1 MTRGVRLAI
10 CVIAAVHGSPAQ
22 SLPIIPRPAVVRHLN
37 GTFLL
42 GRSAAIYADPEAQA
56 VARWF
61 AEQLRSEFGI
71 AAEVNSEPPRASAFR
86 FAIDDSLPDEGYR
99 LRIEPR
105 GVIILGRP
113 AGLFYGA
120 QSVLQLASARN
131 TSTFTLP
138 AAEIRDQ
145 PRFPYRGLHLDTS
158 RHMFPVEFLKRYLD
172 WMARYKLNRFH
183 WHLTDDQGW
192 RIEIKQYPRLAEV
205 ASQRKETLVGRAPQ
219 STKYDGQP
227 YGGFY
232 TQEQIRDV
240 VAYARER
247 FITVIPE
254 IEMPGHS
261 LAALAAYPELACTEG
276 PFETATTWGSFKDVF
291 CPKENTFQFLEN
303 VLTEVLELFP
313 SHYVHV
319 GGDEVQKDRWKE
331 SPDAQA
337 VITREGLKDES
348 ELQSYF
354 IRRMEQFL
362 NSKGRRMIGW
372 DEILEGG
379 LAPDATVMSW
389 RGEDGGIAAARQGHD
404 VIMTPGVY
412 LYFDHYQGDRNQE
425 PLAIGGL
432 LPLEKVYSYNPTP
445 AALTAEEN
453 KHILGAQANVWTEY
467 MADTPQV
474 EYMLF
479 PRLFALAEVVW
490 SPQVLRTYRDFLN
503 RVPPQLAWLKRQGIN
518 YRPLDLPTRSLRR
531 LK

>member
-1 MTRGVRLAI
+1 MTRGAGLAL
-10 CVIAAVHGSPAQ
+10 CLIAAVHGTSAQ
-22 SLPIIPRPAVVRHLN
+22 SLPIVPRPALVRHLN
-37 GTFLL
+37 GTFRLS
-42 GRSAAIYADPEAQA
+42 RAAVIYADPEAQP
-56 VARWF
+56 VAEWF
-61 AEQLRSEFGI
+61 AGQLRSEFGI
-71 AAEVNSEPPRASAFR
+71 AADVTDQAPRGPAFR
-86 FAIDDSLPDEGYR
+86 LLLDTSLPEEGYH

-105 GVIILGRP
+105 GVTVRGRP

-120 QSVLQLASARN
+120 QSVLQLAAARSG
-131 TSTFTLP
+131 TTLTLP
-138 AAEIRDQ
+138 AAEIQDQ
-145 PRFPYRGLHLDTS
+145 PRFRYRGLHLDTS

-172 WMARYKLNRFH
+172 WMARYKLNTFH

-192 RIEIKQYPRLAEV
+192 RIEIRQYPRLTEIG
-205 ASQRKETLVGRAPQ
+205 STRKETLVGRAPQ
-219 STKYDGQP
+219 STTYDGKP

-261 LAALAAYPELACTEG
+261 LAALAAYPELACTPG
-276 PFETATTWGSFKDVF
+276 PFEVATTWGVFKDVF
-291 CPKENTFQFLEN
+291 CPKESTFQFLEN
-303 VLTEVLELFP
+303 VLTEVMALFP
-313 SHYVHV
+313 SRYIHI
-319 GGDEVQKDRWKE
+319 GGDEVEKDRWEE
-331 SPDAQA
+331 SPEAQA
-337 VITREGLKDES
+337 VIRREGLKDEG

-354 IRRMEQFL
+354 IRRIETFL

-404 VIMTPGVY
+404 VIMTPDRY
-412 LYFDHYQGDRNQE
+412 LYFDYYQGDRKTE
-425 PLAIGGL
+425 PLAIGGM
-432 LPLEKVYSYNPTP
+432 LPLKKVYSYNPAP
-445 AALTAEEN
+445 AALSAEEA

-467 MADTPQV
+467 ITNARQV

-479 PRLFALAEVVW
+479 PRLFALAEVAW
-490 SPQVLRTYRDFLN
+490 SPPHSNSDMRTYPDFLR
-503 RVPPQLAWLKRQGIN
+503 RVQPQLERLKREGVN
-518 YRPLDLPTRSLRR
+518 YRPLSR

>member
-1 MTRGVRLAI
+1 MTRGVWLVFCAI
-10 CVIAAVHGSPAQ
+10 VAASGQ
-22 SLPIIPRPAVVRHLN
+22 SLPIVPRPAVVRHLN

-42 GRSAAIYADPEAQA
+42 GRSAAVYADGEARP
-56 VARWF
+56 VAQWF
-61 AEQLRSEFGI
+61 AAQLHSEFGI
-71 AAEVNSEPPRASAFR
+71 TAEIATGAPRGRAFR
-86 FAIDDSLPDEGYR
+86 FVIDQNLPEEGYR

-105 GVIILGRP
+105 GVVIIGRP

-120 QSVLQLASARN
+120 QSILQLAAARSR
-131 TSTFTLP
+131 TTFILP
-138 AAEIRDQ
+138 ATEIEDQ

-192 RIEIKQYPRLAEV
+192 RIEIKQYPRLAKIG
-205 ASQRKETLVGRAPQ
+205 STRKETLVGHAPQ
-219 STKYDGQP
+219 STKYDGKP
-227 YGGFY
+227 NGGFY

-261 LAALAAYPELACTEG
+261 LAALAAYPELACTAG
-276 PFETATTWGSFKDVF
+276 PFETATTWGVFKDVF

-303 VLTEVLELFP
+303 MLTEVMDLFP
-313 SHYVHV
+313 SRYIHI

-331 SPDAQA
+331 SADAQA
-337 VITREGLKDES
+337 VIRREGLKDEG

-354 IRRMEQFL
+354 IRRIEAFI

-389 RGEDGGIAAARQGHD
+389 RGENGGVGAARQGHD
-404 VIMTPGVY
+404 VIMTPDAY
-412 LYFDHYQGDRNQE
+412 LYLDHYQGDRNKE
-425 PLAIGGL
+425 PLAIGGM

-445 AALTAEEN
+445 AALSVDEK

-467 MADTPQV
+467 MSDAQQV

-479 PRLFALAEVVW
+479 PRLFALAEMVW
-490 SPQVLRTYRDFLN
+490 SPQESRTYRDFLS
-503 RVPPQLAWLKRQGIN
+503 RVPPQLGRLKREGVN
-518 YRPLDLPTRSLRR
+518 YRPLDVPQKTDRSRR
-531 LK
+531 FK

>member
-1 MTRGVRLAI
+1 MTRGALLAL
-10 CVIAAVHGSPAQ
+10 CVIAAAHGAAAQ
-22 SLPIIPRPAVVRHLN
+22 SLAGIPIIPRPAVVRHLN

-42 GRSAAIYADPEAQA
+42 GQSAAIYADPGARP
-56 VARWF
+56 VALWF
-61 AEQLRSEFGI
+61 AEQLRSEFRI
-71 AAEVNSEPPRASAFR
+71 AAGVTSEPARGRAFR
-86 FAIDDSLPDEGYR
+86 FLLDTSLPEEGYR

-105 GVIILGRP
+105 GVTILGPP

-120 QSVLQLASARN
+120 QSVLQLAAAR
-131 TSTFTLP
+131 SVAAFILP
-138 AAEIRDQ
+138 AAEIEDQ

-192 RIEIKQYPRLAEV
+192 RIEIKQYPRLAEI
-205 ASQRKETLVGRAPQ
+205 ASLRKETLVGHAPQ
-219 STKYDGQP
+219 STKYDGKP

-261 LAALAAYPELACTEG
+261 LAALAAYPDLACTTG
-276 PFETATTWGSFKDVF
+276 PFETATTWGVFKDVY

-303 VLTEVLELFP
+303 VLTEVMELFP
-313 SHYVHV
+313 SRYIHI
-319 GGDEVQKDRWKE
+319 GGDEVEKDRWKE

-337 VITREGLKDES
+337 VIRRGGLKDES

-354 IRRMEQFL
+354 IRRMEQFI

-389 RGEDGGIAAARQGHD
+389 RGEEGGIAAARQGHD
-404 VIMTPGVY
+404 VIMSPGAY

-425 PLAIGGL
+425 PLAIGGM
-432 LPLEKVYSYNPTP
+432 LPLEKVYSYNPAP
-445 AALTAEEN
+445 AALNAEEQ

-467 MADTPQV
+467 LAEPRQV

-479 PRLFALAEVVW
+479 PRLFALAEVAW
-490 SPQVLRTYRDFLN
+490 SPQAQRTYRDFLS
-503 RVPPQLAWLKRQGIN
+503 RVPPQLARLKRQGVN
-518 YRPLDLPTRSLRR
+518 YRPLSGR
-531 LK
+531 K